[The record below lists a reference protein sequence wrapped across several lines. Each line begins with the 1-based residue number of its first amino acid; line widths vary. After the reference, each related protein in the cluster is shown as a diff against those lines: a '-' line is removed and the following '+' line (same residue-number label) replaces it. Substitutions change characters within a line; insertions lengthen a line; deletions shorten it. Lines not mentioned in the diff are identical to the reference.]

1 MDLTLYK
8 KYAAEIS
15 EELEIDDFNMY
26 EVQKKM
32 PCIKHK
38 WVARLIDHK
47 IELDKIQKLRARA
60 IDKLIEKLRKENP
73 VALSDAA
80 LKQQAIKTEIIERID
95 DKISEQEML
104 IEYLT
109 KIEKVCNSTS
119 YDIKNLVDIK
129 KLELT

>member
-8 KYAAEIS
+8 KYAEELT

-47 IELDKIQKLRARA
+47 IELDKLKKLRNKA
-60 IDKLIEKLRKENP
+60 IDTLVEKLRKENP
-73 VALSDAA
+73 VTLSDTT
-80 LKQQAIKTEIIERID
+80 LKQQAQKNEIVEKID
-95 DKISEQEML
+95 DKISEHEIL
-104 IEYLT
+104 IDYLT
-109 KIEKVCNSTS
+109 KIEKVCSSTS

-129 KLELT
+129 KLELN